1 VWAYAFFIKAYIN
14 QTITLSWRDTC
25 DLFSHHLI
33 LDQKMKKIVRLLIVS
48 TFILTAVPA
57 NAGLIK
63 SGTFG
68 GSVYD
73 VYAYDIG
80 ADKSWG
86 AANIFALGQGC
97 YLATLTTAAEDSY
110 VTSLVQMANLREVW
124 AGGQQLDPTSAPAE
138 GWTWVNGEGAFSYTN
153 WSPGEP
159 NDWRGISEQYL
170 GINWG
175 DGQWNDERAL
185 GNIKGFVVESAVPE
199 PSIIA
204 LFGLGLL
211 GLGFA
216 RRRKA

>member
-1 VWAYAFFIKAYIN
+1 MN
-14 QTITLSWRDTC
+14 
-25 DLFSHHLI
+25 
-33 LDQKMKKIVRLLIVS
+33 KIIRLLIAS
-48 TFILTAVPA
+48 TLLLTAVSA
-57 NAGLIK
+57 NAGLLM
-63 SGTFG
+63 SGIFG

-73 VYAYDIG
+73 VYGYDSG
-80 ADKSWG
+80 VDKSWG
-86 AANIFALGQGC
+86 TADTFALGQGG
-97 YLATLTTAAEDSY
+97 YLATLTTADEDSY
-110 VTSLVQMANLREVW
+110 VTALVQAANLREVW
-124 AGGQQLDPTSAPAE
+124 AGGQQLDPTSAADE

-159 NDWRGISEQYL
+159 NDWHGISEQYL

-175 DGQWNDERAL
+175 KGKWNDERAL